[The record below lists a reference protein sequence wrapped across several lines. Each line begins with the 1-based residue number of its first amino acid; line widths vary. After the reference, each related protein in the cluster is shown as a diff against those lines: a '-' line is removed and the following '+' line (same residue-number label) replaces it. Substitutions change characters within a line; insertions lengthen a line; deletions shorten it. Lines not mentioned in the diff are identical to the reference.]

1 MTTLGDLAH
10 ARAGDKGDT
19 SILVVAP
26 YLAADY
32 DRVDAA
38 LRPTRVAAHFGVDDD
53 SVTVHPVPG
62 LGAFT
67 VVVRHRLDGGVTRS
81 RSADPHGK
89 TLSGHLLDLD
99 LDEGTTL

>member
-26 YLAADY
+26 YEPDDY
-32 DRVDAA
+32 
-38 LRPTRVAAHFGVDDD
+38 PGN
-53 SVTVHPVPG
+53 VTVHPVPR

-67 VVVRHRLDGGVTRS
+67 VVVRDRLDGGVTRS
-81 RSADPHGK
+81 RAADPHGK
-89 TLSGHLLDLD
+89 TLSGHLLDLAV
-99 LDEGTTL
+99 EG